1 MLPAVTPTLY
11 ARLNP
16 SVALILLT
24 FTVKVAELPLQISA
38 EPVMVASG
46 NGFTVTVAISAGP
59 ERVALQPVP
68 LVSMIL
74 SKVTVWVVAKVVLV
88 VIVADVTVVN
98 ALTDKPVVV
107 PSV

>member
-46 NGFTVTVAISAGP
+46 NGFTVTTATSLVP
-59 ERVALQPVP
+59 ERAWVQPKP
-68 LVSMIL
+68 LVRVML
-74 SKVTVWVVAKVVLV
+74 FKVTSVVPVKVPVT
-88 VIVADVTVVN
+88 IVAEVTPAAADTVFG
-98 ALTDKPVVV
+98 VV